1 MAHTVTDDTPIACV
15 RVEGGFTPEVKTRRQ
30 EIWGRMER
38 RALGID
44 ELKTGY
50 AIRFPLEDSLFLDLA
65 EFVTYERHC
74 CPFLHFALE
83 LEPDDEEVRL
93 RLTGSGGAK
102 EFLSAELAPLQK

>member
-15 RVEGGFTPEVKTRRQ
+15 RVEGGFTPEVKNRRQ

-74 CPFLHFALE
+74 CPFHHFSLE
-83 LEPDDEEVRL
+83 LEPDAEEVRL
-93 RLTGSGGAK
+93 RLTGSGDVK
-102 EFLSAELAPLQK
+102 EFLSMELAPLQK